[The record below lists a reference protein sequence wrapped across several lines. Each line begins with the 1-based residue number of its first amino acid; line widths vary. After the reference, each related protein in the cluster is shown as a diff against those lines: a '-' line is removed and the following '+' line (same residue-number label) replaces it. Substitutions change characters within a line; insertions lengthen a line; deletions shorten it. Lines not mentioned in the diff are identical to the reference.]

1 MTNGNDDGK
10 NNKTPSFI
18 RLFAPGLLLGL
29 VFVLAIGWG
38 IHMIHAR
45 TMGKLDSQFQ
55 ALTAQYEELSTS
67 LARAE
72 SNQVNAGELRDQISQ
87 LIIDNKTLQEDLAKL
102 NARPTSITYV
112 TGNTGGSNSEII
124 NAPDNLNND
133 ERLSLEWL
141 PNDLEYRTP
150 SGVLVAQHSIN
161 REEGSFIGTTHNLI
175 FNSATVISK
184 SSTDQQTAHTQVTLT
199 SEAEPENTVT
209 LDLTH
214 SELTYEIPQT
224 KQFFVAPH
232 LNVGIGIGAD
242 VVNKQPI
249 LSGNAGV
256 SIFAYGRTRS
266 DNTLRFLN
274 IRGDIGSV
282 IRTADADN
290 RILLGIGIDPV
301 LINIAKPL
309 PLLDDLY
316 LGAGINAML
325 ALPLPDSNSS
335 SEAPQGGVGVT
346 ITLTS
351 TI

>member
-1 MTNGNDDGK
+1 MTNGSDGN
-10 NNKTPSFI
+10 NNKTSSFI
-18 RLFAPGLLLGL
+18 RLFAPGLLFAL
-29 VFVLAIGWG
+29 VFTLAIGWG
-38 IHMIHAR
+38 IHVIHAR
-45 TMGKLDSQFQ
+45 TMETLNSQFQ

-72 SNQVNAGELRDQISQ
+72 SNQVNAGELKDRISQ
-87 LIIDNKTLQEDLAKL
+87 LIIDNKTLQKDLAKL

-124 NAPDNLNND
+124 NAPDDLNND

-141 PNDLEYRTP
+141 PNDLQYRTP

-161 REEGSFIGTTHNLI
+161 REEGSFVGTTHNLI
-175 FNSATVISK
+175 FSSATVISK
-184 SSTDQQTAHTQVTLT
+184 SSTDQQTAHTQITLT

-214 SELTYEIPQT
+214 AELTYETPQT

-232 LNVGIGIGAD
+232 LNVGVGIGAD
-242 VVNKQPI
+242 IINKQPI
-249 LSGNAGV
+249 LSASVGV
-256 SIFAYGRTRS
+256 SIFAYGRTTS

-274 IRGDIGSV
+274 IRGDVGSV
-282 IRTADADN
+282 IRTSNADN
-290 RILLGIGIDPV
+290 RILLGIGIDPI

-316 LGAGINAML
+316 LGAGINAIL
-325 ALPLPDSNSS
+325 ALPLPDSTSS
-335 SEAPQGGVGVT
+335 SPTPQGGVGIT
-346 ITLTS
+346 ITLSS